1 MRKLSL
7 LDNKVELN
15 RIETILKYGYL
26 LLMLFTLTGSKMYM
40 TRGHQMVSAALKKMH
55 SLPVTGELT

>member
-26 LLMLFTLTGSKMYM
+26 LLMLFTGSKMYM